1 MEIQKTEVE
10 ASRAKHERLTVAVD
24 RHTTVH
30 LAERSQQRYQTSS
43 MDMGSQLRLHRLYG
57 AQELLLEFAVVT
69 VILGMAFAACTLRIH
84 FSS

>member
-30 LAERSQQRYQTSS
+30 IAERSPQRYQTSS
-43 MDMGSQLRLHRLYG
+43 MGSQLRLHRLYG

-69 VILGMAFAACTLRIH
+69 VILGMAFAACALRIH

>member
-30 LAERSQQRYQTSS
+30 IAERSQQRYQTSS
-43 MDMGSQLRLHRLYG
+43 MGSQLRLHRLYG

-69 VILGMAFAACTLRIH
+69 VILGMAFAACALRIH

>member
-30 LAERSQQRYQTSS
+30 LAEQSQQRYQTSS
-43 MDMGSQLRLHRLYG
+43 MGSQLRLHRLYG

-69 VILGMAFAACTLRIH
+69 VILGMAFAACALRIH

>member
-10 ASRAKHERLTVAVD
+10 ATRAKHERLTVAVD

-43 MDMGSQLRLHRLYG
+43 MGSQLRLHRLYG

-69 VILGMAFAACTLRIH
+69 VILGMAFAACALRIH

>member
-30 LAERSQQRYQTSS
+30 IAERSQQRYQTSS
-43 MDMGSQLRLHRLYG
+43 MGSQLRLHRLYG

-69 VILGMAFAACTLRIH
+69 VLLGMAFAACALRIH
-84 FSS
+84 F

>member
-43 MDMGSQLRLHRLYG
+43 MGSQLRLHRLYG

>member
-1 MEIQKTEVE
+1 MEIQRTKVE
-10 ASRAKHERLTVAVD
+10 ASRAKHERLTEAVD

-43 MDMGSQLRLHRLYG
+43 MGSQMRFHRLYG
-57 AQELLLEFAVVT
+57 AQELLLELAVVT
-69 VILGMAFAACTLRIH
+69 VILGMAFAVCALRLH

>member
-43 MDMGSQLRLHRLYG
+43 MGSQLRLHRLYG

-69 VILGMAFAACTLRIH
+69 VLLGMAFAACALRIH
-84 FSS
+84 F

>member
-10 ASRAKHERLTVAVD
+10 ATRDKHERLIVAVG

-30 LAERSQQRYQTSS
+30 IAERSQQRYQTSS
-43 MDMGSQLRLHRLYG
+43 MGSQLRLHRLYG

-69 VILGMAFAACTLRIH
+69 VILGMAFAACALRIH

>member
-43 MDMGSQLRLHRLYG
+43 MGSQLRLHRLYG

-69 VILGMAFAACTLRIH
+69 VILGMAFAACALRIH